1 MIESAVIAAAHFT
14 PILAF
19 VLALAARLGWE
30 CGGALVALARSAVG
44 RRR

>member
-1 MIESAVIAAAHFT
+1 MIEAAITAAVHFT

-30 CGGALVALARSAVG
+30 CGGALVALARRVAG
-44 RRR
+44 

>member
-1 MIESAVIAAAHFT
+1 MVEQLVYAAAHFT

-19 VLALAARLGWE
+19 ALALAGRLGWE